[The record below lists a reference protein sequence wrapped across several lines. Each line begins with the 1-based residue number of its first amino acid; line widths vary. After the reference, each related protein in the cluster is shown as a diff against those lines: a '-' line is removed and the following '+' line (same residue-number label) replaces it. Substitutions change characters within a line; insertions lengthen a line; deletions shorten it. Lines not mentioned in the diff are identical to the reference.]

1 MLKKEKADTK
11 TKYIKKFEKKY
22 RGGLFLFIGM
32 LLLQSVSF
40 YLCGVLKNDA
50 YYFLAVEVVVLIA
63 AGIYA
68 FIRYEMHRK
77 HLALQIEHY
86 LLEMGALPDTEDP
99 VEELYIET
107 LEQIRNE
114 QKEEE
119 NQYFRK
125 LQEMQEYYALWVH
138 QIKTPISA
146 MKLLLQMHKKELWK
160 SDIREEN
167 VFQTNEN
174 RSSDYQLIGD
184 YYRNVEENRK
194 QESDFYRKVEE
205 NKKRE
210 SDFYRK
216 VEENKKR
223 ENDFLQEAE
232 QEVFWIEEYVNMAL
246 QYQRMMAET
255 NDFVLEKVNLDEV
268 IRAAIRKFAK
278 LMIRRKISIQYDGCS
293 EYVISDKKWLG
304 FVVEQ
309 ILSNAIKYSRENS
322 SICIS
327 VEASSRVKGK
337 MVNEITGNCWKI
349 KSDGDA
355 GNRQEEK
362 SDGGAERYHKKNE
375 NKDSIVKR
383 GEGLNENQIENVCTR
398 NKKQGICDQ
407 AEKDCTRSEQQGL
420 RDQMEKNCL
429 LIIKDQGIGI
439 RKEDLPRIFEKGYTG
454 YNGRAD
460 KTSTGIGLY
469 LCRKMTKK
477 LGHSLKITSEVGT
490 GTSVMLRFS
499 EKQIKE

>member
-1 MLKKEKADTK
+1 MFKKEKVDTK

-22 RGGLFLFIGM
+22 RGILFLFMGM
-32 LLLQSVSF
+32 LLLQSISF
-40 YLCGVLKNDA
+40 YLCGVSKNDA

-107 LEQIRNE
+107 IEQIRNE

-160 SDIREEN
+160 SDTREEN
-167 VFQTNEN
+167 ILQTNEN
-174 RSSDYQLIGD
+174 KSSDYQLIAD
-184 YYRNVEENRK
+184 FYRNVEENRK

-205 NKKRE
+205 NKKQE
-210 SDFYRK
+210 S
-216 VEENKKR
+216 
-223 ENDFLQEAE
+223 DFLQEAE

-327 VEASSRVKGK
+327 VEAFSRVDEK
-337 MVNEITGNCWKI
+337 MVNDINCML
-349 KSDGDA
+349 
-355 GNRQEEK
+355 
-362 SDGGAERYHKKNE
+362 
-375 NKDSIVKR
+375 V
-383 GEGLNENQIENVCTR
+383 
-398 NKKQGICDQ
+398 
-407 AEKDCTRSEQQGL
+407 
-420 RDQMEKNCL
+420 
-429 LIIKDQGIGI
+429 IKDQGIGI

-477 LGHSLKITSEVGT
+477 LGHSLKITSEVGV
-490 GTSVMLRFS
+490 GTSVMLEFS
-499 EKQIKE
+499 EKNYGNLTEM

>member
-11 TKYIKKFEKKY
+11 TKYIKKFGKKY
-22 RGGLFLFIGM
+22 RGVLFLFMGM
-32 LLLQSVSF
+32 LFLQSISF
-40 YLCGVLKNDA
+40 YLCGVSKDDA
-50 YYFLAVEVVVLIA
+50 YYFLAVEVVFLAA

-77 HLALQIEHY
+77 HLNLQMEHY
-86 LLEMGALPDTEDP
+86 LLEMGALPDTDDP
-99 VEELYIET
+99 IEELYIET

-114 QKEEE
+114 QKKGE

-167 VFQTNEN
+167 ILQTNEN
-174 RSSDYQLIGD
+174 RSSNYQLAAD
-184 YYRNVEENRK
+184 CYRNVEESRK

-216 VEENKKR
+216 IEENKKQ
-223 ENDFLQEAE
+223 ESDFLQEAE
-232 QEVFWIEEYVNMAL
+232 QELFWIEEYVNMAL

-268 IRAAIRKFAK
+268 IRTAIRKFAK
-278 LMIRRKISIQYDGCS
+278 LMIRRKISIQYNGCS
-293 EYVISDKKWLG
+293 EYVVSDKKWLG

-327 VEASSRVKGK
+327 VEASVRAEEKGT
-337 MVNEITGNCWKI
+337 NGITGNCW
-349 KSDGDA
+349 
-355 GNRQEEK
+355 E
-362 SDGGAERYHKKNE
+362 
-375 NKDSIVKR
+375 
-383 GEGLNENQIENVCTR
+383 
-398 NKKQGICDQ
+398 DQ
-407 AEKDCTRSEQQGL
+407 A
-420 RDQMEKNCL
+420 EKNCL
-429 LIIKDQGIGI
+429 LVIRDQGIGI

-477 LGHSLKITSEVGT
+477 LGHSLNITSEVGV
-490 GTSVMLRFS
+490 GTSVMLAFPAKNHGNLT
-499 EKQIKE
+499 EM